1 MAKTPYPPKKK
12 DAGVKQSKTQPSSL
26 RARGMAED
34 KVKVGKTAPKS
45 FGAAGKTGSNK
56 RVLGIIPAAIKK
68 ASGPSVSSSFAARGV
83 KPPVKK
89 ASKAGGAVGA
99 GAMGNYRKPDP
110 SDSMR
115 SAPKPQNKKAWRNMA
130 EKEANKNRIRIAK
143 AKDAASTEA
152 KAQAVSR
159 AKKKVSRMK

>member
-12 DAGVKQSKTQPSSL
+12 DAGVKQSKTQPSSM
-26 RARGMAED
+26 RASGMAED

-45 FGAAGKTGSNK
+45 FGAAGKTESNK

-68 ASGPSVSSSFAARGV
+68 ASGPSASSSFAARGV

-99 GAMGNYRKPDP
+99 GAMGNYRKRDVPEYT
-110 SDSMR
+110 
-115 SAPKPQNKKAWRNMA
+115 PKPENKKAFKNMA
-130 EKEANKNRIRIAK
+130 KKEANKSRAQISRSAS
-143 AKDAASTEA
+143 AASA
-152 KAQAVSR
+152 KQKGLAMGR
-159 AKKKVSRMK
+159 AKGKVNRMK